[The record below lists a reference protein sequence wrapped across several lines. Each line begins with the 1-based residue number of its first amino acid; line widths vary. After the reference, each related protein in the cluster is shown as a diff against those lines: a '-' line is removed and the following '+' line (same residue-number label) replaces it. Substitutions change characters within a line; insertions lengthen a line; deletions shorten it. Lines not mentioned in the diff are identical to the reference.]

1 MRTAHR
7 TCPICDAVCGLRIE
21 LDDNEKVL
29 SVRGDADDPLS
40 KGYICPK
47 GASLGRIDEDP
58 DRLRVPMIRTGDQ
71 WREAGWDEAFEAVEQ
86 GLMGVID
93 RHGRQSVAAYFGN
106 PTFHTMGGIFYRGPL
121 SQSLGT
127 TNLYSAGTIDQLPK
141 HVAVG
146 LMFGSGTAIS
156 VPDLDRT
163 EYLLILGANPAE
175 SHGSLCAAPDF
186 PGRLKALRARGGK
199 IVVVDPRR
207 TRTADLADEHLFVR
221 PGTDSLLLFAL
232 VHTLLAEDLVTL
244 RVETEGLEEL
254 RAHARP
260 FTPAAVAP
268 VCGVPAGD
276 IVRLA
281 RELAAAPAAAVY
293 TRMGTS
299 TADFGTLT
307 QWLVDVVNT
316 LTGNLDRPGGVM
328 FPKPATLEMPW
339 GPRPFTSGRWH
350 SRVKN
355 YPEAMGELPV
365 ATLADEIETPGEG
378 QVRALIS
385 IAGNLALSAPNG
397 PRLADALGDLEFMV
411 CVDPYLNET
420 TKYADVILPPP
431 RMMQMPHYDLLLL
444 TVTVRNYTRFSPPVL
459 PLEPGQL
466 SEAEIM
472 ARLSLIAAGAGAH
485 ADPAQLDE
493 AVIGQLLGIGTQIP
507 GSPFHGMELTEA
519 RALLEGDSGPELMLD
534 AMLRL
539 GPYGLSLPELRRNPN
554 GLDLGPLEPRLA
566 EVIDTES
573 GAVRLAPV
581 ELDPEIERLG
591 ARLVTPTAPMLL
603 IGRRQLRS
611 NNSWLH
617 NVPSLVG
624 GSNRCTLHIHPD
636 DVARLGLDTHA
647 RVTSATGDLVVAIEP
662 NEAIMPGV
670 VSLPHGWGHAG
681 SAQRTAA
688 AHPGVNANALTD
700 DSTIDA
706 LSGNAVFNGAPVTVA
721 PAPAPEGEEPPVH
734 EPVLL
739 PVFAA

>member
-21 LDDNEKVL
+21 LDDDGKVL

-40 KGYICPK
+40 KGYVCPK

-71 WREAGWDEAFEAVEQ
+71 WREASWDEAFEAVEQ

-207 TRTADLADEHLFVR
+207 TRTADLADEHHFVR
-221 PGTDSLLLFAL
+221 PGTDSLLLFAI
-232 VHTLLAEDLVTL
+232 VHTLLAENLVTL
-244 RVETEGLEEL
+244 RVETEGLDEL
-254 RAHARP
+254 RSHAGP
-260 FTPAAVAP
+260 FTPEAVAP

-307 QWLVDVVNT
+307 QWLVDVINT

-355 YPEAMGELPV
+355 HPEAMGELPV

-378 QVRALIS
+378 QVRALVS

-397 PRLADALGDLEFMV
+397 PRLARALGDLEFMV

-507 GSPFHGMELTEA
+507 GSPFHGMEATEA
-519 RALLEGDSGPELMLD
+519 RALLTGDSGPELMLD

-539 GPYGLSLPELRRNPN
+539 GPYGLSLEELRRHPN
-554 GLDLGPLEPRLA
+554 GLDLGALEPRLA

-591 ARLVTPTAPMLL
+591 ARLATPTPQMLL

-624 GSNRCTLHIHPD
+624 GSNRCTLHIHPE

-647 RVTSATGDLVVAIEP
+647 RVTSATGDLVVPIEP

-721 PAPAPEGEEPPVH
+721 PAPAPDGEEPPRH